1 MTIDYRPIAC
11 DRHSEFEL
19 LAMRRAQVDAQI
31 EGEMETLRVRVC
43 DLVTKDRAEY
53 LVVELSDGVE
63 RRFGGWITL
72 SKCIRSFSNVLSDKF
87 PSPARKTYKCLIIKL
102 KKRETGSL
110 KRSFNSARQA
120 PKRCGTVKRNT
131 AETKQ

>member
-53 LVVELSDGVE
+53 LVVELSDGTE
-63 RRFGGWITL
+63 RRWRLDHIVEMHPV
-72 SKCIRSFSNVLSDKF
+72 VLE
-87 PSPARKTYKCLIIKL
+87 RI
-102 KKRETGSL
+102 E
-110 KRSFNSARQA
+110 
-120 PKRCGTVKRNT
+120 
-131 AETKQ
+131 